1 MQVHCAEEAADFQKI
16 ASALLVNVGTLS
28 PQWVAGM
35 EAAIGAANKL
45 KKPWVLDPV
54 AAGAT
59 PFRTEVRPCD
69 EQIYAGLPGQDW
81 REFYHTRHASGAYLA
96 AHWVHG
102 AMMYRADIWK
112 RAVRPHL
119 HVQA

>member
-1 MQVHCAEEAADFQKI
+1 MALHMQVHCAEEAANFQRI

-35 EAAIGAANKL
+35 EAAIGAANEL

-69 EQIYAGLPGQDW
+69 KQNVEDGPVHMAFSVPFLTAPAGLVPCQCQ
-81 REFYHTRHASGAYLA
+81 TP
-96 AHWVHG
+96 
-102 AMMYRADIWK
+102 I
-112 RAVRPHL
+112 
-119 HVQA
+119 